1 MLEKL
6 RLDGRVAIVTGG
18 GTGLG
23 RAMALA
29 FAQAGADVVVG
40 ARRTGPIEDT
50 AELVL
55 ATGRR
60 ALAIST
66 DVTESAQAD
75 RLVQKTLDE
84 FGKLDILVNNAGID
98 RSTPGRKPFL
108 EITDEEW
115 QRGMDINLSG
125 AFYCARAAARP
136 MVEQKSG
143 VILNI
148 ASGWGFRGGRDNFM
162 YACAKG
168 GVVQLT
174 RSLAMTLLPHNIR
187 VVGIAPGFIA
197 QTPPENDEERALQ
210 AERGK
215 FIPVGRIGQAV
226 EMGPLAVLLVSDA
239 SSYMSGETVALDG
252 GGLAG
257 GAAPWGFEP
266 VVPLADSLDGNGHGE
281 GNGRGR

>member
-6 RLDGRVAIVTGG
+6 RLDDRVAIITGG

-29 FAQAGADVVVG
+29 FASAGAHVVVG
-40 ARRTGPIEDT
+40 ARRPGPIEET
-50 AELVL
+50 AELVRGV
-55 ATGRR
+55 GRR
-60 ALAIST
+60 ALAVPT
-66 DVTESAQAD
+66 DVTDSKQAD
-75 RLVQKTLDE
+75 RLVQATLDE
-84 FGKLDILVNNAGID
+84 FGKVDILVNNAGID
-98 RSTPGRKPFL
+98 RATPSRKPFL

-115 QRGMDINLSG
+115 RRGMDINLSG

-136 MVEQKSG
+136 MIEQKRG

-148 ASGWGFRGGRDNFM
+148 ASGWGFRGGRDYFM

-174 RSLAMTLLPHNIR
+174 RSLAMTLLPHGIR
-187 VVGIAPGFIA
+187 AVGLAPGFFA
-197 QTPPENDEERALQ
+197 QSPPKTDDERAQQL
-210 AERGK
+210 ERGK
-215 FIPVGRIGQAV
+215 FIPVGRIGQAD
-226 EMGPLAVLLVSDA
+226 EIGPLAVLLVSDA
-239 SSYMSGETVALDG
+239 ASYMSGETVALDG

-266 VVPLADSLDGNGHGE
+266 VVPLEA
-281 GNGRGR
+281 

>member
-6 RLDGRVAIVTGG
+6 RLDGRVAVVTGG

-40 ARRTGPIEDT
+40 ARRTGPIEET
-50 AELVL
+50 AEMVR
-55 ATGRR
+55 AFGRR
-60 ALAIST
+60 ALAVPT
-66 DVTESAQAD
+66 DVTDSAQAN
-75 RLVQKTLDE
+75 RLVDRTIAE
-84 FGKLDILVNNAGID
+84 FGKIDILVNNAGID
-98 RSTPGRKPFL
+98 RTTPSRKPFL

-115 QRGMDINLSG
+115 QRGMDVNLSG
-125 AFYCARAAARP
+125 AFFCARAAARP

-143 VILNI
+143 TILNI
-148 ASGWGFRGGRDNFM
+148 ASGWGFRGGQDNFM

-174 RSLAMTLLPHNIR
+174 RSLAMTLLPYNVR

-197 QTPPENDEERALQ
+197 QEPPTTDEERALQ
-210 AERGK
+210 AERGR

-239 SSYMSGETVALDG
+239 TSYMSGETVALDG

-266 VVPLADSLDGNGHGE
+266 VVPLED
-281 GNGRGR
+281 GRGR

>member
-6 RLDGRVAIVTGG
+6 RLDGKVAVVTGG

-29 FAQAGADVVVG
+29 FAKAGADVVVG
-40 ARRTGPIEDT
+40 ARRAGPLEET
-50 AELVL
+50 AEMVR
-55 ATGRR
+55 AVGRR
-60 ALAIST
+60 ALVVPT
-66 DVTESAQAD
+66 DVTDSAQAN
-75 RLVQKTLDE
+75 RLVDRTIAEL
-84 FGKLDILVNNAGID
+84 GRIDILVNNAGID
-98 RSTPGRKPFL
+98 RSTPSRKPFL

-115 QRGMDINLSG
+115 RRGMDINLSG

-136 MVEQKSG
+136 MIEQRSG
-143 VILNI
+143 TILNI
-148 ASGWGFRGGRDNFM
+148 ASGWGYRGGRDNFM

-174 RSLAMTLLPHNIR
+174 RSLAMTLLPHNVR

-197 QTPPENDEERALQ
+197 QEPPTNDEERALQ

-266 VVPLADSLDGNGHGE
+266 VVPLE
-281 GNGRGR
+281 GGRGR

>member
-1 MLEKL
+1 
-6 RLDGRVAIVTGG
+6 
-18 GTGLG
+18 
-23 RAMALA
+23 MALA
-29 FAQAGADVVVG
+29 FAKAGADVVVG
-40 ARRTGPIEDT
+40 ARRAGPIEET
-50 AELVL
+50 ADLVREF
-55 ATGRR
+55 GQRS
-60 ALAIST
+60 LAIPT
-66 DVTESAQAD
+66 DVTDSSQAD

-115 QRGMDINLSG
+115 RRGMDINLSG

-136 MVEQKSG
+136 MIERKQG

-197 QTPPENDEERALQ
+197 QAPPENDEERALQ

-266 VVPLADSLDGNGHGE
+266 VVPLPGSEED
-281 GNGRGR
+281 GRGR

>member
-6 RLDGRVAIVTGG
+6 RLDGRVAVVTGG

-29 FAQAGADVVVG
+29 FAKAGADVVVG
-40 ARRTGPIEDT
+40 ARRSGPIEET
-50 AELVL
+50 AEMVR
-55 ATGRR
+55 AVGRR
-60 ALAIST
+60 ALAVPT
-66 DVTESAQAD
+66 DVTDSAQAN
-75 RLVQKTLDE
+75 RLVDRTIEEL
-84 FGKLDILVNNAGID
+84 GRIDILVNNAGID
-98 RSTPGRKPFL
+98 RTTPSRKPFL
-108 EITDEEW
+108 EITDDEW

-136 MVEQKSG
+136 MIEQKSG
-143 VILNI
+143 TILNI
-148 ASGWGFRGGRDNFM
+148 SSGWGFRGGRDNFM

-197 QTPPENDEERALQ
+197 QEPPTTDEERALQ

-239 SSYMSGETVALDG
+239 NSYMSGETIALDG

-266 VVPLADSLDGNGHGE
+266 VVPMEGGHG
-281 GNGRGR
+281 R

>member
-6 RLDGRVAIVTGG
+6 RLDGKVAVVTGG

-29 FAQAGADVVVG
+29 FAKAGADVVVG
-40 ARRTGPIEDT
+40 ARRAGPLEET
-50 AELVL
+50 AEMVR
-55 ATGRR
+55 AVGRR
-60 ALAIST
+60 ALVVPT
-66 DVTESAQAD
+66 DVTDSAQAN
-75 RLVQKTLDE
+75 RLVDRTIAEL
-84 FGKLDILVNNAGID
+84 GRIDILVNNAGID
-98 RSTPGRKPFL
+98 RSTPSRKPFL

-115 QRGMDINLSG
+115 RRGMDINLSG

-136 MVEQKSG
+136 MIEQKSG
-143 VILNI
+143 TILNI
-148 ASGWGFRGGRDNFM
+148 ASGWGYRGGRDNFM

-174 RSLAMTLLPHNIR
+174 RSLAMTLLPHNVR

-197 QTPPENDEERALQ
+197 QEPPKNDEERALQ

-215 FIPVGRIGQAV
+215 YIPVGRIGQAV

-239 SSYMSGETVALDG
+239 SSYMSGETVTLDG

-266 VVPLADSLDGNGHGE
+266 VVPLED
-281 GNGRGR
+281 GRGR

>member
-6 RLDGRVAIVTGG
+6 RLDGRVAVVTGG

-40 ARRTGPIEDT
+40 ARRTGPIEET
-50 AELVL
+50 AEMVRAL
-55 ATGRR
+55 GRR
-60 ALAIST
+60 ALAVPT
-66 DVTESAQAD
+66 DVTDSAQAN
-75 RLVQKTLDE
+75 RLVDRTTEEL
-84 FGKLDILVNNAGID
+84 GRIDILVNNAGID
-98 RSTPGRKPFL
+98 RTTPSRKPFL

-115 QRGMDINLSG
+115 RRGMDINLSG

-136 MVEQKSG
+136 MIEQKSG
-143 VILNI
+143 TILNI
-148 ASGWGFRGGRDNFM
+148 ASGWGYRGGRDNFM

-197 QTPPENDEERALQ
+197 QEPPKTDEERALQ

-239 SSYMSGETVALDG
+239 NSYMSGETVALDG

-266 VVPLADSLDGNGHGE
+266 VVPLED
-281 GNGRGR
+281 GRGR

>member
-1 MLEKL
+1 MLERL
-6 RLDGRVAIVTGG
+6 RLDGKVAVITGG

-29 FAQAGADVVVG
+29 FANAGADIVVG
-40 ARRTGPIEDT
+40 ARRPGPIEET
-50 AELVL
+50 AELVRAL
-55 ATGRR
+55 GKR
-60 ALAIST
+60 ALAVPT
-66 DVTESAQAD
+66 DVTDSKQAD
-75 RLVQKTLDE
+75 RLIVSALDE

-98 RSTPGRKPFL
+98 RTISSRKPFL
-108 EITDEEW
+108 EITDDEW
-115 QRGMDINLSG
+115 QRGIDINLSG

-136 MVEQKSG
+136 MIEQKQG

-148 ASGWGFRGGRDNFM
+148 ASGWGYRGGRDYFM

-174 RSLAMTLLPHNIR
+174 RSLAMTLLPHGIR
-187 VVGIAPGFIA
+187 AIGLAPGFFA
-197 QTPPENDEERALQ
+197 QSPPTTDEERALQ
-210 AERGK
+210 LERGK

-226 EMGPLAVLLVSDA
+226 EIGPLAVLLASDGA
-239 SSYMSGETVALDG
+239 SYMSGETVALDG

-266 VVPLADSLDGNGHGE
+266 ILPLEDDRVS
-281 GNGRGR
+281 

>member
-6 RLDGRVAIVTGG
+6 RLDGKVAVITGG

-29 FAQAGADVVVG
+29 FADAGADIVVG
-40 ARRTGPIEDT
+40 ARREGPIEET
-50 AELVL
+50 AALVRER
-55 ATGRR
+55 GRQ
-60 ALAIST
+60 ALAVPT
-66 DVTESAQAD
+66 DVTDSRQAD
-75 RLVQKTLDE
+75 RLIQSTLDQ
-84 FGKLDILVNNAGID
+84 FGKVDILVNNAGID
-98 RSTPGRKPFL
+98 RSTPSRKPFL

-115 QRGMDINLSG
+115 RRGIDINLSG

-136 MVEQKSG
+136 MIERQQG

-174 RSLAMTLLPHNIR
+174 RSLAMTLLPHGIR
-187 VVGIAPGFIA
+187 VNGLAPGFFA
-197 QTPPENDEERALQ
+197 QTPPKTDEERALQ
-210 AERGK
+210 QERGK
-215 FIPVGRIGQAV
+215 FIPVGRIGQAD
-226 EMGPLAVLLVSDA
+226 EIGPLAVLLVSDA
-239 SSYMSGETVALDG
+239 NSYMSGETVALDG

-257 GAAPWGFEP
+257 GAAPWGFAP
-266 VVPLADSLDGNGHGE
+266 VLPLEA
-281 GNGRGR
+281 

>member
-6 RLDGRVAIVTGG
+6 RLDGRVAVVTGG

-40 ARRTGPIEDT
+40 ARRTGRTEET
-50 AELVL
+50 AELIR
-55 ATGRR
+55 ATSRR
-60 ALAIST
+60 ARAVPT
-66 DVTESAQAD
+66 DVTDSAQAN
-75 RLVQKTLDE
+75 RRVERTIAE
-84 FGKLDILVNNAGID
+84 FGKIDILVNNAGID
-98 RSTPGRKPFL
+98 RTTPSRKPFL

-125 AFYCARAAARP
+125 AFYCARAAART

-143 VILNI
+143 TILNI

-174 RSLAMTLLPHNIR
+174 RSLAMTLLPYNVR

-197 QTPPENDEERALQ
+197 QEPPNSDEERTLQ
-210 AERGK
+210 AERGR
-215 FIPVGRIGQAV
+215 FIPVGRIG
-226 EMGPLAVLLVSDA
+226 
-239 SSYMSGETVALDG
+239 
-252 GGLAG
+252 
-257 GAAPWGFEP
+257 
-266 VVPLADSLDGNGHGE
+266 
-281 GNGRGR
+281 

>member
-1 MLEKL
+1 MLDRL
-6 RLDGRVAIVTGG
+6 RLDGKVAVITGG

-29 FAQAGADVVVG
+29 FANAGADVVVG
-40 ARRTGPIEDT
+40 ARRSGPIDET
-50 AELVL
+50 AQMVQAL
-55 ATGRR
+55 GKR
-60 ALAIST
+60 ALAVST
-66 DVTESAQAD
+66 DVTDSAQAD
-75 RLVQKTLDE
+75 RLIATTVEQL
-84 FGKLDILVNNAGID
+84 GRVDILVNNAGID
-98 RSTPGRKPFL
+98 RSMPSRKAFL
-108 EITDEEW
+108 DITDEEW
-115 QRGMDINLSG
+115 RRGMDINLSG

-136 MVEQKSG
+136 MIEQKRG
-143 VILNI
+143 AILNI

-187 VVGIAPGFIA
+187 VVGLAPGFFA
-197 QTPPENDEERALQ
+197 QTPPKDDEERALQ

-215 FIPVGRIGQAV
+215 FIPVGRIGQAD
-226 EMGPLAVLLVSDA
+226 EIGPLAVLLVSDA
-239 SSYMSGETVALDG
+239 TSYMSGETVALDG

-266 VVPLADSLDGNGHGE
+266 VLPLEA
-281 GNGRGR
+281 